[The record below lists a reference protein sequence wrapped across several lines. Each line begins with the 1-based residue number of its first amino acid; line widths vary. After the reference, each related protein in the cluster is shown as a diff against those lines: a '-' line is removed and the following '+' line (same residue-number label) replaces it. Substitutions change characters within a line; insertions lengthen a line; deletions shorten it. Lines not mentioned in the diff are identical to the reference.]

1 MIEKM
6 IEIRWHGR
14 GGQGAATAGR
24 LLAEA
29 TLERGHYAQAFAEFG
44 PERRGAPVQ
53 AYVRLSPKIIR
64 AYYGITSPDI
74 VVVLDPT
81 LLNAVNVA
89 QGLATDGILL
99 VNTKLS
105 AQLVREKLNLEGPD
119 VFTVDASGIAQEC
132 IGLAIP
138 NTAMIGA
145 LVKVKKFLELEDV
158 LGYYRKAFSS
168 RYSQRM
174 LEGNLNALQRAHG
187 EVRSQ

>member
-1 MIEKM
+1 MVDKM
-6 IEIRWHGR
+6 VEIRWHGR

-29 TLERGHYAQAFAEFG
+29 TLERGFYAQAFAEFG

-53 AYVRLSPKIIR
+53 AYVRLSPKVIR
-64 AYYGITSPDI
+64 AYYGITNPDI

-81 LLNAVNVA
+81 LLSAVNVA
-89 QGLATDGILL
+89 QGLAANGTIL
-99 VNTKLS
+99 VNTRLS
-105 AQLVREKLNLEGPD
+105 AQLVREKLGLEGPE
-119 VFTVDASGIAQEC
+119 VFAVDASGIAQQC
-132 IGLAIP
+132 IGVAIP

-145 LVKVKKFLELEDV
+145 LVKVKKLLELEDI
-158 LGYYRKAFSS
+158 LDYYCEAFSS

-174 LEGNLNALQRAHG
+174 LEGNLNAMRRAHG